1 MRFIKSQRVRIFAL
15 FCVVFVPYLC
25 IILTTCKSYLFMMI
39 GGIVGFT
46 TSLHVIYDIALHSKE
61 SVMKILLWK
70 SVADL
75 GIALR
80 FLLNPLFD
88 KYVCGNYKCALTNGT

>member
-1 MRFIKSQRVRIFAL
+1 
-15 FCVVFVPYLC
+15 
-25 IILTTCKSYLFMMI
+25 MMI
-39 GGIVGFT
+39 GGLVGFI
-46 TSLHVIYDIALHSKE
+46 TSLHVIYDVALHSKE

-75 GIALR
+75 GIAVR

-88 KYVCGNYKCALTNGT
+88 KYVCGSYQCTLLNGNNLLFFSSEILMVTNLCVLPIIQ